1 MTIYPNVIK
10 RAIKQTV
17 KNTVKKALTVST
29 LSLMLVSLSSLST
42 ISYAQDA
49 VSLDDL
55 LNQLEQGKVTQ
66 TKQNQARESEF
77 KGKVNQ
83 QQNMLDDMSYQRD
96 NALVLSIQL
105 EQNFADNEINLA
117 NKVEALDKRLGE
129 LKELFGVLQ
138 QVSGDTRS
146 KFQTSVISAQ
156 IPGRG
161 EFLDEFAQSM
171 GSSSKLASINEIER
185 LWFELQREMTQSGK
199 VTTFNREV
207 VLANG
212 DRKNA
217 EVTRVGGFNLIS
229 NGKYLEYIDETG
241 TVAELIRQP
250 SNRYLASTSDLI
262 ESDGKTT
269 AFALDPTGGSILS
282 LLVQAPDLKE
292 RVDQGG
298 PVGYIILAIGFV
310 GLLIALERLISLVF
324 IGSKVERQLKSST
337 ASSDNPLGR
346 VMQVKDNNPNL
357 DTETLELKLSESIL
371 REVPKLSKRLTLI
384 KIISVVAPLIGLL
397 GTVTGMINTFQAI
410 TLFGTGDPKLMAGGI
425 SQALVTTV
433 LGLVVAIPMVF
444 IFAYLN
450 GRSRNIVNI
459 LQQESTGL
467 IAERAER
474 AELAQ
479 SNELAGQGV

>member
-1 MTIYPNVIK
+1 MMTIFSNVIK
-10 RAIKQTV
+10 SAVT
-17 KNTVKKALTVST
+17 KALTVSA
-29 LSLMLVSLSSLST
+29 LSLTLASLSSM
-42 ISYAQDA
+42 SYAQEA

-55 LNQLEQGKVTQ
+55 LNQLEQGKITQ
-66 TKQNQARESEF
+66 TKQNKARETEF
-77 KGKVNQ
+77 KAKVNQ
-83 QQNMLDDMSYQRD
+83 QQNLLNDMGYQRD
-96 NALVLSIQL
+96 NALVLSVQL
-105 EQNFADNEINLA
+105 EQTFADNEIRLA
-117 NKVEALDKRLGE
+117 NNAEALDKRLGE

-161 EFLDEFAQSM
+161 QFLDEFAQSM
-171 GSSSKLASINEIER
+171 GSSSKLASISEIER

-199 VTTFNREV
+199 VVKFNREV

-212 DRKNA
+212 DREVA

-229 NGKYLEYIDETG
+229 DGKYLEYIDATG

-250 SNRYLASTSDLI
+250 SSRYLATTSDLVN
-262 ESDGKTT
+262 SDGGTT

-298 PVGYIILAIGFV
+298 PVGYIILVIGFI
-310 GLLIALERLISLVF
+310 GLLIALERLISLIF
-324 IGSKVERQLKSST
+324 IGSKVERQLKST
-337 ASSDNPLGR
+337 VASSDNPLGR

-474 AELAQ
+474 AENQTLV
-479 SNELAGQGV
+479 GQGA